1 MTYGGGIV
9 VGVAASLAAKYFT
22 KQPFT
27 GLPSTVPYLFLIVV
41 LLVVPVAKLPQRRTS
56 LRSLIAEAQPLSRR
70 MVGLMSVVGGAGLL
84 LVPALVGPKLPV
96 WTSALSYV
104 VIFGSLA
111 LLVWTSGQISLCHM
125 AFAAVGATTMSH
137 MTHDRLPWL
146 VALVLAGL
154 FTVPIGAL
162 VAIPAIRLSG
172 IYLALV
178 TLGFGILMQ
187 NVVFGTFL
195 MFGSKLVATA
205 PRPHLGFINGS
216 NDKWLYYIVL
226 LFAAVTCAVLAAIYR
241 GRLGRLLRAMAE
253 SPTMLSTHGLGVNM
267 TRLIVFCVSAF
278 FAGIGGALAITQTGA
293 ASGVGF
299 GPISSLLLLAVLA
312 ICGTRLLRSSI
323 LAAAAIAILPG
334 YVTKFGVDQQ
344 TFYFGLVAI
353 GAALVIAR
361 RSQMTGWLS
370 QSANSSADR
379 LTHGPVRDRWVAIN
393 RPVADPVGVER

>member
-1 MTYGGGIV
+1 
-9 VGVAASLAAKYFT
+9 
-22 KQPFT
+22 
-27 GLPSTVPYLFLIVV
+27 
-41 LLVVPVAKLPQRRTS
+41 
-56 LRSLIAEAQPLSRR
+56 
-70 MVGLMSVVGGAGLL
+70 
-84 LVPALVGPKLPV
+84 VGPKLPV

-137 MTHDRLPWL
+137 MTHDHLPWL
-146 VALVLAGL
+146 VSLLLAGL
-154 FTVPIGAL
+154 LTVPIGAL

-172 IYLALV
+172 IYLALI

-205 PRPHLGFINGS
+205 PRPHLGFVNGS
-216 NDKWLYYIVL
+216 SDKWLYYVVL
-226 LFAAVTCAVLAAIYR
+226 VFAAATCLVLAAISR

-253 SPTMLSTHGLGVNM
+253 SPTMLSTHGLGLNI

-299 GPISSLLLLAVLA
+299 GPIQSLLLLAVLA

-323 LAAAAIAILPG
+323 LAAAAIAVLPA

-344 TFYFGLVAI
+344 TFCFGLVAI
-353 GAALVIAR
+353 ISALVIAR
-361 RSQMTGWLS
+361 RSQLLAWLAR
-370 QSANSSADR
+370 SATSSGDR
-379 LTHGPVRDRWVAIN
+379 LAHGPVRDRWAAVVPPASE
-393 RPVADPVGVER
+393 AASVGR